1 MIKSKRQNN
10 INFDDSNDRDDGS
23 GTASQTGKRERG
35 WLVGI
40 PRCLLDLQLYL

>member
-10 INFDDSNDRDDGS
+10 IKLTTNDRNNGS
-23 GTASQTGKRERG
+23 GTASQNGKRERE
-35 WLVGI
+35 WLAGI